1 ARRRVMAERAQRVLG
16 PAALDAREREGVG
29 ERLAA
34 IGERG
39 LDDVFHTPI
48 LTRLLDAPECDERRV
63 DVRPWSEDFA
73 RYRMEADAFGCELN
87 EHRDRAVRLRSRP
100 REEPVG
106 DLPLHHH
113 APELDR

>member
-1 ARRRVMAERAQRVLG
+1 MTERTQRVLG

-29 ERLAA
+29 ERLAP

-39 LDDVFHTPI
+39 LDDGFHTPI
-48 LTRLLDAPECDERRV
+48 LAWLLDAPERDERRV
-63 DVRPWSEDFA
+63 DVRPWPENFA
-73 RYRMEADAFGCELN
+73 RHWVEADAFGCELN

-106 DLPLHHH
+106 
-113 APELDR
+113 